1 MAPDARQ
8 AARGSPHVRMPRVSV
23 VMPVR
28 DAAAWIGAAVA
39 SVLAQTL
46 DDLELV
52 VVDDG
57 SRDDSATIVE
67 RLSDARV
74 RVLRQPAHGTA
85 VALNAGIAATRA
97 PLIARMDADDL
108 ALPDRLTL
116 QVGLLD
122 AHPEIGVLGA
132 GWRELAPDGH
142 AIDVSPPA
150 IDDAGIR
157 GMLPRRNPLAH
168 PTVVMRRTAG
178 DAVGWYDERWPVAQD
193 YDLWIRIARVT
204 RFANL
209 PSPLLVR
216 RFTAGMTSVA
226 RDDLRLLTE
235 SRIRLAAV
243 KRGDLPASAVV
254 WALRA
259 RLVRLLPRAVRDAV
273 RSRRDDGLGRLS
285 RATRP

>member
-1 MAPDARQ
+1 M
-8 AARGSPHVRMPRVSV
+8 PHVSV

-28 DAAAWIGAAVA
+28 DAAPWIGAAVE
-39 SVLAQTL
+39 SVLGQTFG
-46 DDLELV
+46 DLELI

-57 SRDDSATIVE
+57 SRDGSAAIVE
-67 RLSDARV
+67 RVANARV
-74 RVLRQPAHGTA
+74 RVIRQPARGTA
-85 VALNAGIAATRA
+85 AALNAGIAAARA
-97 PLIARMDADDL
+97 PLIARMDADDV
-108 ALPDRLTL
+108 ARPDRLTL
-116 QVGLLD
+116 QVGYLD
-122 AHPEIGVLGA
+122 AHPDVGVIGA

-142 AIDVSPPA
+142 AVDVAPPA
-150 IDDAGIR
+150 MDDARIR
-157 GMLPRRNPLAH
+157 GMLARRNPLAH
-168 PTVVMRRTAG
+168 PTVVVRRTAG
-178 DAVGWYDERWPVAQD
+178 EAVRWYDERWPVAQD

-209 PSPLLVR
+209 ASPLLVR
-216 RFTAGMTSVA
+216 RFTPGMTSVA
-226 RDDLRLLTE
+226 RDDLRLLVE

-273 RSRRDDGLGRLS
+273 RSRRNDGLGRLS